1 MALKAGVVLSLLSS
15 YVTYSLT
22 AYLLQFVR
30 LPIEL
35 CFAAV
40 IGLLFC
46 AEAAIAKA
54 KPQTTNR
61 LLIRRANAGNFT
73 VRQ

>member
-1 MALKAGVVLSLLSS
+1 MTNSPEVGAGLEASDCVLTG
-15 YVTYSLT
+15 VG
-22 AYLLQFVR
+22 
-30 LPIEL
+30 
-35 CFAAV
+35 AV
-40 IGLLFC
+40 ESGLRSRIGLLFC